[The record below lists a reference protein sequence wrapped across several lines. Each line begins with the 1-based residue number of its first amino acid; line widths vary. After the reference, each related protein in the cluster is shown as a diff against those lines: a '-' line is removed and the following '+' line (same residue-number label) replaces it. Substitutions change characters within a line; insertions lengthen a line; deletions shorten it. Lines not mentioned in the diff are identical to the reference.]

1 MGVNV
6 IARAKYWARVP
17 LIGMFMVFSA
27 LAIVAVT
34 AYLHAG
40 WYSAIGYAIAAVIG
54 VVGFFLTFRDV
65 SDPPAPAQPP
75 TPPNETAQ

>member
-1 MGVNV
+1 VNV
-6 IARAKYWARVP
+6 IARAKYSARVP

-65 SDPPAPAQPP
+65 SNPPAPAQPP
-75 TPPNETAQ
+75 TPPDEAAQ

>member
-6 IARAKYWARVP
+6 VARTNYWAKVP

-40 WYSAIGYAIAAVIG
+40 WYSAIGYAIAAVVG
-54 VVGFFLTFRDV
+54 VVGFVLTFRDV
-65 SDPPAPAQPP
+65 SNPPDSADPP
-75 TPPNETAQ
+75 TPPDGTAR

>member
-1 MGVNV
+1 VKV

-75 TPPNETAQ
+75 TPPNGTAQ

>member
-1 MGVNV
+1 VNV

-40 WYSAIGYAIAAVIG
+40 WYSAIGYAIAAVVG

-65 SDPPAPAQPP
+65 SNPPAPEPP
-75 TPPNETAQ
+75 TPPDGTAQ

>member
-1 MGVNV
+1 MTV

-65 SDPPAPAQPP
+65 SNPPGPAQPP
-75 TPPNETAQ
+75 APPDGTAQ

>member
-1 MGVNV
+1 VKV

-65 SDPPAPAQPP
+65 SNPPAPAQPP
-75 TPPNETAQ
+75 TPPDEAAQ

>member
-1 MGVNV
+1 MKV

-40 WYSAIGYAIAAVIG
+40 WYSAIGYAIAAVVG
-54 VVGFFLTFRDV
+54 VVGFVLTFRDV
-65 SDPPAPAQPP
+65 SDPPDPAQPP
-75 TPPNETAQ
+75 TPPDGTAQ